1 MRLLLDT
8 HIWVWSQLAPHRLT
22 RKVRRALEDSGA
34 ELWLSPISVWELL
47 LLIERR
53 RVAVTGDPGLWV
65 QDALRA
71 GPFREAPLT
80 HAVAL
85 ESRLLARDTPST
97 VTSTVQISTTHQRA
111 ESMRIALPNVRPG
124 FTVLPASTT
133 FPLYPQHTVFTT
145 TAGLAP
151 PP

>member
-1 MRLLLDT
+1 VRLPLDT

-22 RKVRRALEDSGA
+22 RQVRRALEDSGA

-85 ESRLLARDTPST
+85 ESRRVTLPHRDPADRFLAATARVHDVALVTADARLIAAKPCKLLANR
-97 VTSTVQISTTHQRA
+97 
-111 ESMRIALPNVRPG
+111 
-124 FTVLPASTT
+124 
-133 FPLYPQHTVFTT
+133 
-145 TAGLAP
+145 
-151 PP
+151 

>member
-85 ESRLLARDTPST
+85 ESRRVKLPHRDPADRFLAATARVHDVALVTADARLIAARPCKLLANR
-97 VTSTVQISTTHQRA
+97 
-111 ESMRIALPNVRPG
+111 
-124 FTVLPASTT
+124 
-133 FPLYPQHTVFTT
+133 
-145 TAGLAP
+145 
-151 PP
+151 

>member
-8 HIWVWSQLAPHRLT
+8 HIWVWSQLAPHRLS
-22 RKVRRALEDSGA
+22 RKVRRALENSGA

-53 RVAVTGDPGLWV
+53 RVTVTGDLGLWV

-85 ESRLLARDTPST
+85 ESRRVKLPHRDPADRFLAATARVHDVALVTADARLIAAKPCKLLANR
-97 VTSTVQISTTHQRA
+97 
-111 ESMRIALPNVRPG
+111 
-124 FTVLPASTT
+124 
-133 FPLYPQHTVFTT
+133 
-145 TAGLAP
+145 
-151 PP
+151 

>member
-85 ESRLLARDTPST
+85 ESRRVTLPHRDPADRFLAATARVHDVALVTADARLIAAKPCKLLANR
-97 VTSTVQISTTHQRA
+97 
-111 ESMRIALPNVRPG
+111 
-124 FTVLPASTT
+124 
-133 FPLYPQHTVFTT
+133 
-145 TAGLAP
+145 
-151 PP
+151 

>member
-53 RVAVTGDPGLWV
+53 RVTVTGDPGLWV

-85 ESRLLARDTPST
+85 ESRRVTLPHRDPADRFLAATARVHDVALVTADARLIAAKPCKLLANR
-97 VTSTVQISTTHQRA
+97 
-111 ESMRIALPNVRPG
+111 
-124 FTVLPASTT
+124 
-133 FPLYPQHTVFTT
+133 
-145 TAGLAP
+145 
-151 PP
+151 

>member
-1 MRLLLDT
+1 VRLLLDT
-8 HIWVWSQLAPHRLT
+8 HIWVWSQLAPHRLS
-22 RKVRRALEDSGA
+22 RKVRRALENSGA

-53 RVAVTGDPGLWV
+53 RVTVTGDLGLWV

-85 ESRLLARDTPST
+85 ESRRVKLPHRDPADRFLAATARVHDVALVTADARLIAAKPCKLLANR
-97 VTSTVQISTTHQRA
+97 
-111 ESMRIALPNVRPG
+111 
-124 FTVLPASTT
+124 
-133 FPLYPQHTVFTT
+133 
-145 TAGLAP
+145 
-151 PP
+151 

>member
-85 ESRLLARDTPST
+85 ESRRVKLPHRDPADRFLAATARVHDVALVTADARLIAAKPCKLLANR
-97 VTSTVQISTTHQRA
+97 
-111 ESMRIALPNVRPG
+111 
-124 FTVLPASTT
+124 
-133 FPLYPQHTVFTT
+133 
-145 TAGLAP
+145 
-151 PP
+151 